1 MYWLKIIMLAKAKLV
16 YSYPSG
22 GTTYS
27 KNIDVTIEGLNLKI
41 NHTS

>member
-16 YSYPSG
+16 YSYPPG
-22 GTTYS
+22 